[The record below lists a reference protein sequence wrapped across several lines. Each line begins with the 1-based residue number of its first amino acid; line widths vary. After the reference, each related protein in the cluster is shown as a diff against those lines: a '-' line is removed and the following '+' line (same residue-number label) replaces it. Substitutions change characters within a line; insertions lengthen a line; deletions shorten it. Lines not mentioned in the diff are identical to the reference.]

1 MRTRLL
7 RAIYYV
13 TIDHFVTIPNELTA
27 DLSYHGIKIYQ
38 VPYHSIDRFLP
49 PKNLTPQSTLIL
61 CDVPELAH
69 AFLNADY
76 PVVAVYHRDNKD
88 AHFNVRYALEDFEEV
103 DWHYFVKYW
112 QRYAGIPWHVMDTQR
127 CKIREMCPED
137 LNDLYDMYKDKRIC
151 QYTEDLYENR
161 MHELDYIKDYVKN
174 MYQFYG
180 FGTWLIVD
188 RFTNNLIGRVGFN
201 YRPGFD
207 DPELGFVIDPKYW
220 RKGFAYEC
228 CTKVIDYGKDTL
240 GFKRI
245 HAFVRLE
252 NTPSISLLNKL
263 GFRECGRYTINDN
276 LHERWV
282 LEM

>member
-1 MRTRLL
+1 M
-7 RAIYYV
+7 
-13 TIDHFVTIPNELTA
+13 TIQHELTA

-127 CKIREMCPED
+127 CKIREMCPE
-137 LNDLYDMYKDKRIC
+137 
-151 QYTEDLYENR
+151 
-161 MHELDYIKDYVKN
+161 
-174 MYQFYG
+174 
-180 FGTWLIVD
+180 
-188 RFTNNLIGRVGFN
+188 
-201 YRPGFD
+201 
-207 DPELGFVIDPKYW
+207 
-220 RKGFAYEC
+220 
-228 CTKVIDYGKDTL
+228 
-240 GFKRI
+240 
-245 HAFVRLE
+245 
-252 NTPSISLLNKL
+252 
-263 GFRECGRYTINDN
+263 
-276 LHERWV
+276 
-282 LEM
+282 